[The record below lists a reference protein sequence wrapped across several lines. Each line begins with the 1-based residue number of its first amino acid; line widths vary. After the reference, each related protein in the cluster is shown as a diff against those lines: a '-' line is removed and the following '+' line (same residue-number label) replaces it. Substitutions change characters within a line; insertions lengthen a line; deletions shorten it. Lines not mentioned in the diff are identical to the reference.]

1 MKKTWILFDLDG
13 TLTKSEEGIWN
24 CVRYAAKKLS
34 FPEPDVETLWKFIG
48 PPLLYSFREYCGM
61 TEEQAL
67 QAQTA
72 YRERYNTVG
81 LFENRVYPGIR
92 RMLRTLGRQGMKMG
106 IVTGKPEGATRRILE
121 HFDLLK
127 FFETVACATDGH
139 AEKEAL
145 IRRAVPDTDA
155 CIWMVGDRLFDM
167 EGGCRAGAH
176 TIGVTW
182 GYGSEEELL
191 SAGAERIAH
200 TVDEIADILCPGAP
214 VPEGAFLSMEG
225 PDGSGKGTQLERLTD
240 TLDRYGFDVQLSR
253 EPGGSPIGEK
263 IRTILLDPA
272 NQEMSDM
279 TEALLYAANRAQHVR
294 EVIRPAVAAGK
305 VLLCDRYLDSSV
317 AYQGGGRWLGVDRIL
332 EINAPAVD
340 GTLPDVTVYLDID
353 HREAMKR
360 RFAATQPDR
369 MELAGEGFHAA
380 VENAYHELISRDPR
394 RYVVVNAAGD
404 REKIAEEIAEK
415 VLKRLT
421 EAEA

>member
-1 MKKTWILFDLDG
+1 
-13 TLTKSEEGIWN
+13 
-24 CVRYAAKKLS
+24 
-34 FPEPDVETLWKFIG
+34 
-48 PPLLYSFREYCGM
+48 
-61 TEEQAL
+61 
-67 QAQTA
+67 
-72 YRERYNTVG
+72 
-81 LFENRVYPGIR
+81 
-92 RMLRTLGRQGMKMG
+92 
-106 IVTGKPEGATRRILE
+106 
-121 HFDLLK
+121 
-127 FFETVACATDGH
+127 
-139 AEKEAL
+139 
-145 IRRAVPDTDA
+145 
-155 CIWMVGDRLFDM
+155 M

-317 AYQGGGRWLGVDRIL
+317 AYQGGGRGLGVDRIL

-369 MELAGEGFHAA
+369 MELAGEDFHAA